1 MYADGFSFLEE
12 ERDAWRPYEALAELS
27 DEQLDVPVEEAHGWS
42 GRDLMGHV
50 CSWIGWW
57 LEISRELALGPNSPA
72 WERMRRLSAD
82 WDVSGDATNAAVTAE
97 WRALSLD
104 EVRRRFAE
112 YPGELRGTLTVVP
125 EIRWLK
131 DAARLRN
138 LLGNTTEHYEE
149 HAADLRAILASA
161 GR

>member
-12 ERDAWRPYEALAELS
+12 ERETWRPFEALLELT
-27 DEQLDVPVEEAHGWS
+27 DEQLEAQVEAAHGWS
-42 GRDLMGHV
+42 GRDLMGHL
-50 CSWIGWW
+50 CSWTDWW
-57 LEISRELALGPNSPA
+57 LEIARELALGPESAA
-72 WERMRRLSAD
+72 WNRMRETVKE
-82 WDVSGDATNAAVTAE
+82 WDAKGDAINAALTAE
-97 WRALSLD
+97 WRALPLA
-104 EVRRRFAE
+104 EVRRRFNE

-125 EIRWLK
+125 ESRWLK

-149 HAADLRAILASA
+149 HEADLRAILAAA

>member
-12 ERDAWRPYEALAELS
+12 ERDAWRPFEALAELT
-27 DEQLDVPVEEAHGWS
+27 DEQLERPVETAHGWS
-42 GRDLMGHV
+42 GRDLMGHL
-50 CSWIGWW
+50 CAWMGWW
-57 LEISRELALGPNSPA
+57 LEIARELALGPNSA
-72 WERMRRLSAD
+72 AYARMQTAVAD
-82 WDVSGDATNAAVTAE
+82 WDATGDATNAAFTAE
-97 WRALSLD
+97 WRALSMA

-149 HAADLRAILASA
+149 HEGDLRAILAAA